1 MSNDTP
7 LMTTVLLV
15 DDDADLRG
23 MLCETLEDAGF
34 HVLSA
39 SGGRAALEIVKREAL
54 DAAVTD
60 IVMAD
65 GEGIEFILKAKAA
78 RPTLPVIAMSAKAM
92 YLKDAANLGA
102 DHTLL
107 KPFRLRTLLA
117 LLGPA
122 A

>member
-1 MSNDTP
+1 
-7 LMTTVLLV
+7 MTTILLV
-15 DDDADLRG
+15 DDDAELRG
-23 MLCETLEDAGF
+23 TLCETLEDAGF
-34 HVLSA
+34 RVLAA
-39 SGGRAALEIVKREAL
+39 SGGHAALEIVTRESV
-54 DAAVTD
+54 DTAVTD

-78 RPTLPVIAMSAKAM
+78 RPGLPVIAMSAKAM
-92 YLKDAANLGA
+92 YLTDAARLGA

-107 KPFRLRTLLA
+107 KPFRLRQLLD